1 MSPVS
6 RGRGPVSPSP
16 PPVAAAMTV
25 SVARAGEEITRRTA
39 EGEFGHPPDIDIDPR
54 DRAWMEIFARELSN
68 RHPLNIEECGANDV
82 ANEDVKLR
90 ACESTFGGFLC
101 KTLSAGKRALDAV
114 KDFDERNQIT
124 VKTALRDFKRNVK
137 ALDDKFQFTANV
149 KRFDEN
155 TGVTKGVK
163 KTVATINA
171 RAKEIDRSLKISATT
186 NVVVG
191 MGKGTAGM
199 VLNKAMGSEVIR
211 KTATALS
218 DLNTS
223 ATLKMQDVAAKSK
236 APVNSGEVVRTQAE
250 GGPEYAPADRSQTR
264 DAAEERQHA
273 RTRASKRPREAN
285 AMSDPGNW
293 TDEKAKRIAKDWL
306 N

>member
-1 MSPVS
+1 
-6 RGRGPVSPSP
+6 
-16 PPVAAAMTV
+16 MTV
-25 SVARAGEEITRRTA
+25 SVARAREEITRRTA
-39 EGEFGHPPDIDIDPR
+39 EGEFGHPPNIDIDLR
-54 DRAWMEIFARELSN
+54 DRAWMEMFERELSN
-68 RHPLNIEECGANDV
+68 RHLLNVEECGANDV
-82 ANEDVKLR
+82 ANEDVKLN
-90 ACESTFGGFLC
+90 AFESKFGGFLG

-155 TGVTKGVK
+155 AGVTKGVK

-171 RAKEIDRSLKISATT
+171 RAKEIDRSLKISAMT
-186 NVVVG
+186 NAVVG

-199 VLNKAMGSEVIR
+199 VLNEAMGS

-236 APVNSGEVVRTQAE
+236 APVNSGEVVRTRAKR
-250 GGPEYAPADRSQTR
+250 GPEYTPADRSQTR
-264 DAAEERQHA
+264 DAAEERQRA
-273 RTRASKRPREAN
+273 CTRASKRLREPN
-285 AMSDPGNW
+285 PTSDPGNW

>member
-1 MSPVS
+1 
-6 RGRGPVSPSP
+6 
-16 PPVAAAMTV
+16 MTA
-25 SVARAGEEITRRTA
+25 SVAHAREEITRRTA
-39 EGEFGHPPDIDIDPR
+39 EGEFGHPPNIDIDLR
-54 DRAWMEIFARELSN
+54 DRAWMEIFEQQLSN
-68 RHPLNIEECGANDV
+68 RQPLNIEECGANDV
-82 ANEDVKLR
+82 ANEDVKLN
-90 ACESTFGGFLC
+90 TFEGKFAGFLG
-101 KTLSAGKRALDAV
+101 KTLLAGKHALDAV
-114 KDFDERNQIT
+114 KDFNERNQIT
-124 VKTALRDFKRNVK
+124 VKTALSDFKQNIK

-155 TGVTKGVK
+155 AGVTKGVK
-163 KTVATINA
+163 KTVATIHA

-191 MGKGTAGM
+191 MGKGAVGAA
-199 VLNKAMGSEVIR
+199 LHEAMGSEVIR

-236 APVNSGEVVRTQAE
+236 APVNSGEVVRTRAE

-264 DAAEERQHA
+264 DAAEERRRA
-273 RTRASKRPREAN
+273 RTRATKRPREAN

-293 TDEKAKRIAKDWL
+293 TDEKAKRIAKDWC

>member
-1 MSPVS
+1 M
-6 RGRGPVSPSP
+6 
-16 PPVAAAMTV
+16 
-25 SVARAGEEITRRTA
+25 
-39 EGEFGHPPDIDIDPR
+39 
-54 DRAWMEIFARELSN
+54 
-68 RHPLNIEECGANDV
+68 
-82 ANEDVKLR
+82 
-90 ACESTFGGFLC
+90 
-101 KTLSAGKRALDAV
+101 
-114 KDFDERNQIT
+114 
-124 VKTALRDFKRNVK
+124 
-137 ALDDKFQFTANV
+137 

-163 KTVATINA
+163 KTVTTINA

-236 APVNSGEVVRTQAE
+236 VNSGEVVRTQAE

-264 DAAEERQHA
+264 DAAEERQRA

>member
-1 MSPVS
+1 
-6 RGRGPVSPSP
+6 
-16 PPVAAAMTV
+16 MTA
-25 SVARAGEEITRRTA
+25 SVAHAREEITRRTA
-39 EGEFGHPPDIDIDPR
+39 EGEFGHPPNIDIDLR
-54 DRAWMEIFARELSN
+54 DRAWMEIFEQQLSN
-68 RHPLNIEECGANDV
+68 RQPLNVEECGANDV
-82 ANEDVKLR
+82 ANEDVKLNTF
-90 ACESTFGGFLC
+90 ESKFASFLG
-101 KTLSAGKRALDAV
+101 KTLLAGKHALDAV
-114 KDFDERNQIT
+114 KDFNERNQIT
-124 VKTALRDFKRNVK
+124 VKTALSDFKQNIK

-155 TGVTKGVK
+155 AGVTKGVK
-163 KTVATINA
+163 KTVATIHA

-191 MGKGTAGM
+191 MGKGAVGAA
-199 VLNKAMGSEVIR
+199 LHEAMGSEVIR

-236 APVNSGEVVRTQAE
+236 APVNSGEVVRTRAE

-264 DAAEERQHA
+264 DAAEERRRA
-273 RTRASKRPREAN
+273 RTRATKRPREAN
-285 AMSDPGNW
+285 ATSDPGDW

>member
-6 RGRGPVSPSP
+6 RGCGHISPSA

-25 SVARAGEEITRRTA
+25 SVARAREEITRRTA
-39 EGEFGHPPDIDIDPR
+39 EGEFGHPPNIDIDLR
-54 DRAWMEIFARELSN
+54 DRAWMEIFERELSN
-68 RHPLNIEECGANDV
+68 RHLLNVEECGANDV
-82 ANEDVKLR
+82 ANEDVKLH
-90 ACESTFGGFLC
+90 ACESKFGGFLG

-155 TGVTKGVK
+155 AGVTKGVK
-163 KTVATINA
+163 KTVATMNA
-171 RAKEIDRSLKISATT
+171 RAKEIDRSLKISAMT
-186 NVVVG
+186 NAVVG
-191 MGKGTAGM
+191 MGKGTAGV
-199 VLNKAMGSEVIR
+199 VLNEAMGS

-264 DAAEERQHA
+264 DAAEERQRA
-273 RTRASKRPREAN
+273 RTRASKRLREPN

>member
-1 MSPVS
+1 VSPVS

-16 PPVAAAMTV
+16 PPVVAAMTV

-39 EGEFGHPPDIDIDPR
+39 EGEFGHPPDIDIDLR

-90 ACESTFGGFLC
+90 ACESTFGDFLC

-114 KDFDERNQIT
+114 KDFDERNQMT

-236 APVNSGEVVRTQAE
+236 VNSGEVVRTQAE

-264 DAAEERQHA
+264 DAAEERQRA

>member
-1 MSPVS
+1 MFAAVLPLPLVLLSPNAPK
-6 RGRGPVSPSP
+6 GL
-16 PPVAAAMTV
+16 
-25 SVARAGEEITRRTA
+25 RAGRSRRRRRHNA
-39 EGEFGHPPDIDIDPR
+39 SR
-54 DRAWMEIFARELSN
+54 SN
-68 RHPLNIEECGANDV
+68 RD
-82 ANEDVKLR
+82 D
-90 ACESTFGGFLC
+90 
-101 KTLSAGKRALDAV
+101 TLSYGIQRPSSA
-114 KDFDERNQIT
+114 T
-124 VKTALRDFKRNVK
+124 
-137 ALDDKFQFTANV
+137 NV

-155 TGVTKGVK
+155 AGATKGVK

-236 APVNSGEVVRTQAE
+236 VNSGEVVRTQAE

-264 DAAEERQHA
+264 DAAEERRRA
-273 RTRASKRPREAN
+273 RTRATKRPREAN
-285 AMSDPGNW
+285 ATSDPGDW

>member
-1 MSPVS
+1 M
-6 RGRGPVSPSP
+6 
-16 PPVAAAMTV
+16 
-25 SVARAGEEITRRTA
+25 
-39 EGEFGHPPDIDIDPR
+39 
-54 DRAWMEIFARELSN
+54 MEIFEQELSN
-68 RHPLNIEECGANDV
+68 RQPLNIEECGANDV
-82 ANEDVKLR
+82 ANEDVKLNTF
-90 ACESTFGGFLC
+90 ESKFTGFLG
-101 KTLSAGKRALDAV
+101 KTLLAGKHALDAV

-155 TGVTKGVK
+155 AGVTKGVK

-171 RAKEIDRSLKISATT
+171 RAKDIDRSLKISAMT
-186 NVVVG
+186 NAVVG

-199 VLNKAMGSEVIR
+199 VLNEAMGSKVIS

-250 GGPEYAPADRSQTR
+250 GGPEYTPADRSQTG
-264 DAAEERQHA
+264 DAAEERQRA
-273 RTRASKRPREAN
+273 CTRSSKRLREPN
-285 AMSDPGNW
+285 PTSGPCNW